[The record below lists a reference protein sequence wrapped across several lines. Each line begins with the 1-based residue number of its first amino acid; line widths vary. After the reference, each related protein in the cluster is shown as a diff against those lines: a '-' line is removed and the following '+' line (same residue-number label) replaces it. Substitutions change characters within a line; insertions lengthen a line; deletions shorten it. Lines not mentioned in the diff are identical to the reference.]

1 MFRMCLVH
9 SGAAHPNYS
18 NEENPFAD
26 DGACVCVRAGGDSYD
41 ADNRLG
47 FRVESSRLLRAG
59 GCAGR

>member
-1 MFRMCLVH
+1 MCVR
-9 SGAAHPNYS
+9 
-18 NEENPFAD
+18 AD
-26 DGACVCVRAGGDSYD
+26 DGGCVCVSGLMMVCVCVRAGGDSYD